1 MEDGRRGQLVC
12 VALCGEGQAYHESC
26 RAHGMSRQLRS
37 ASESCMH
44 PSAGP
49 QNLICQV
56 CHKTKEPHPL
66 LKRCCWEQTRF
77 SQSPGT
83 DLCDTGGM
91 SSSGTTCARGNIAC
105 PCTLSCELR
114 ASIAPFLID
123 DFWHAMI
130 MLKHKFWILSAGLW
144 TKGSTQTS
152 LEDRQQP
159 KRPAVFDHGVG
170 CCAPLDSRFCLPRE
184 PTCRAEKLPYAYGV

>member
-1 MEDGRRGQLVC
+1 
-12 VALCGEGQAYHESC
+12 
-26 RAHGMSRQLRS
+26 
-37 ASESCMH
+37 
-44 PSAGP
+44 
-49 QNLICQV
+49 
-56 CHKTKEPHPL
+56 
-66 LKRCCWEQTRF
+66 
-77 SQSPGT
+77 
-83 DLCDTGGM
+83 M

-114 ASIAPFLID
+114 ASLAPFLID

-170 CCAPLDSRFCLPRE
+170 CRAPLRFSLLLTARANLSGREVALCFMVSRFHIRYIAFIPHLAQNLRLSQEPRSHYFCMV
-184 PTCRAEKLPYAYGV
+184 CRPGTGHMFTGTRKSLWSNFSKHVEISMYRSNQ